1 MIMADTF
8 AIALSIV
15 GFLLSLQGLWLVS
28 RAVWPERVRLSAG
41 RCERNA
47 IRSFFVGAVVTTLM
61 VVLATITG
69 KAMGAVGQVIAWA
82 IVSLYTVYANVGVA
96 GLATHVGR
104 RLPSPADE
112 RTPWRATVRGGVAL
126 ELMFLIP
133 IVGWIVLFPMAVI
146 IGSGAATLTLLGRRA
161 RPALAEPPAL
171 PSTPADLHAERR
183 ELVEVA

>member
-1 MIMADTF
+1 MIMADTV
-8 AIALSIV
+8 AIALSII

-28 RAVWPERVRLSAG
+28 AALWPRRVRLAAG
-41 RCERNA
+41 RCEVNA
-47 IRSFFVGAVVTTLM
+47 IRSFFVGVVVTTIM
-61 VVLATITG
+61 VVVTTIAG

-112 RTPWRATVRGGVAL
+112 RMPWRATIRGGVAL

-133 IVGWIVLFPMAVI
+133 IVGWVVLLPISII
-146 IGSGAATLTLLGRRA
+146 IGSGAATLTFFGRTSRA
-161 RPALAEPPAL
+161 AEVAPPLPAA
-171 PSTPADLHAERR
+171 PADLHAERR